1 MESVVVIINGKR
13 LGRFAL
19 AGCSQTELRMV
30 SIPMAERPRS
40 DFMDVM
46 SCRLRDH
53 IRNANI
59 RIRTVGDL
67 ANLTDEDLLKLTRD
81 GKRAHAEI
89 KAFRAL
95 IQELGSL
102 PVTQESEEKTF
113 EVVEDFSMTKLQM
126 EAVGIVPPR

>member
-1 MESVVVIINGKR
+1 MESVVVVINGKR

-19 AGCSQTELRMV
+19 ANCSQTELRLV
-30 SIPMAERPRS
+30 SIPMAERPLS

-46 SCRLRDH
+46 SCRLRNH
-53 IRNANI
+53 IRHAN
-59 RIRTVGDL
+59 IRTVGDL
-67 ANLTDEDLLKLTRD
+67 ANLTDEDLLKITRD